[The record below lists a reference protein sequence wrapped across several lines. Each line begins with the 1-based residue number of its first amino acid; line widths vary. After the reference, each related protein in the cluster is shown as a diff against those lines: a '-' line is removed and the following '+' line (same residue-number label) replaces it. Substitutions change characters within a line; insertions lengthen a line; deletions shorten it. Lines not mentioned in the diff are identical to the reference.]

1 MATLRERRAGVWEVR
16 VFSGTDEAGRPTQ
29 VSRTVHGTKK
39 DARRVAAE
47 LTLKPSNA
55 AGRTVGDLLSAWIE
69 VNADAW
75 APSTL
80 RDQTS
85 RADRIRNDPIAL
97 MPLAR
102 LAPADL
108 DRWHGRL
115 RKAGIG
121 EAAVRNRHAVLRAAL
136 TQAVRWGWL
145 TTSPASAVRLKQR
158 KQAPRETMA
167 VADVQAVLLA
177 AATLDAGA
185 GLAIRLAA
193 VSGARRSELAALRWD
208 DLDGARLR
216 IDSSVAVVRS
226 KGALPELL
234 DDVTKT
240 ANRRFVTLDAATVAM
255 WDAYRASFADPG
267 DWVFERFEP
276 ANPDRIGWWWQ
287 RVRGLSRIDHSWRL
301 HDLRH
306 WSATQAIGHGHDVRT
321 VAGRLGHANAA
332 MTLRVYA
339 HVLEE
344 ADQAVAATLAGALGV
359 KPGGADSR
367 R

>member
-1 MATLRERRAGVWEVR
+1 MTTLRERRPGVWEVR
-16 VFSGTDEAGRPTQ
+16 VFSGTDAAGRPTQ
-29 VSRTVHGTKK
+29 VSRTVRGTKK

-55 AGRTVGDLLSAWIE
+55 AGRTVGDLLAAWLE
-69 VNADAW
+69 VNADTW
-75 APSTL
+75 APSTR

-85 RADRIRNDPIAL
+85 RAERIRTDPIGRL
-97 MPLAR
+97 PLAR
-102 LAPADL
+102 LAPADI

-115 RKAGIG
+115 RRAGVG
-121 EAAVRNRHAVLRAAL
+121 EAALRNRHVVLRAAL
-136 TQAVRWGWL
+136 AQAVRWSWL
-145 TTSPASAVRLKQR
+145 STNPAGAVRLKQR
-158 KQAPRETMA
+158 KRAPRETMS
-167 VADVQAVLLA
+167 VEEVQAVLVA
-177 AATLDAGA
+177 AAKVDPGA
-185 GLAIRLAA
+185 GVAIRLAA
-193 VSGARRSELAALRWD
+193 VTGARRSELAALRWG
-208 DLDGARLR
+208 DLEGARLR
-216 IDSSVAVVRS
+216 IDSSVAVLRS
-226 KGALPELL
+226 GGEDPQLV

-240 ANRRFVTLDAATVAM
+240 ANRRLVALDAVTVAM

-267 DWVFERFEP
+267 DWVFGGFEP

-287 RVRGLSRIDHSWRL
+287 RARALSGNEHSWRL

-344 ADQAVAATLAGALGV
+344 ADQAVVATLAGALDV
-359 KPGGADSR
+359 KRGGSVPEG
-367 R
+367 